1 MQKNTHIFLQTLGH
15 KQMGRLVFPYF
26 FCSNITVLFQ
36 GWIQVGPEQSFRV
49 MAMLKAQIGL
59 QGQGQGFVDFLKLRI
74 SADGKKRQG
83 EGLDATVQEGQVE
96 FRP

>member
-1 MQKNTHIFLQTLGH
+1 
-15 KQMGRLVFPYF
+15 
-26 FCSNITVLFQ
+26 
-36 GWIQVGPEQSFRV
+36 
-49 MAMLKAQIGL
+49 MAMLQAQIGL
-59 QGQGQGFVDFLKLRI
+59 QGFVDFLKLRI

>member
-1 MQKNTHIFLQTLGH
+1 
-15 KQMGRLVFPYF
+15 MGRLVFPF
-26 FCSNITVLFQ
+26 LLQ
-36 GWIQVGPEQSFRV
+36 QHHGPVPGLGPSGTSALPFRV
-49 MAMLKAQIGL
+49 MAMLQAQIGL
-59 QGQGQGFVDFLKLRI
+59 QGFVDFLKLRI